1 MADAPGAVI
10 SSLASLSEESPHTIL
25 ALAHL
30 LTVEA
35 TGGAV
40 VRVRITNASTGPL
53 RWTPAGRDPAR
64 LEPGEA
70 FEVTIDRCDDFAG
83 MQLIAGEAVAM
94 TLTVTVCEGASRQH
108 LLAQALV
115 SR

>member
-1 MADAPGAVI
+1 MADAPGVVI
-10 SSLASLSEESPHTIL
+10 SSLVSLSAQASRTVL

-35 TGGAV
+35 AGGAV
-40 VRVRITNASTGPL
+40 VRVRVTNTSTGPL

-70 FEVTIDRCDDFAG
+70 FELTVDGHGDSAG
-83 MQLIAGEAVAM
+83 MQLIAGDAVAM
-94 TLTVTVCEGASRQH
+94 TLTLTVCEGASRQH

-115 SR
+115 SG